1 MFVLECRVFQPTY
14 PVRNAEK
21 IRRLIIVIRRGQIK
35 CVYLKVTGNLSN
47 RCVPHTSFWFLMVK
61 VCDETNRP
69 AGPHYEPTRNS
80 FCNIN

>member
-47 RCVPHTSFWFLMVK
+47 RCVPHTSF
-61 VCDETNRP
+61 
-69 AGPHYEPTRNS
+69 
-80 FCNIN
+80 